1 MRVQRVLSAVLI
13 TMALPALVWAQ
24 TTLPFEMLSI
34 TSGAAVGITVG
45 LCGPAANPGGAIIQ
59 ILDQPV
65 YHTLHGP
72 NATPSA
78 LLGGLLPTTSIVT
91 VPRAS
96 DFKAIAVSTTARAYV
111 VCVPR

>member
-24 TTLPFEMLSI
+24 TTVPFEMLSI
-34 TSGAAVGITVG
+34 TSGAAVRITAG
-45 LCGPAANPGGAIIQ
+45 LCGPDTNAGGALIQ

-72 NATPSA
+72 AAVPSA
-78 LLGGLLPTTSIVT
+78 VVGGLLPSTSV
-91 VPRAS
+91 VYVQRAT
-96 DFKAIAVSTTARAYV
+96 DFKAIAVSTTARAYI